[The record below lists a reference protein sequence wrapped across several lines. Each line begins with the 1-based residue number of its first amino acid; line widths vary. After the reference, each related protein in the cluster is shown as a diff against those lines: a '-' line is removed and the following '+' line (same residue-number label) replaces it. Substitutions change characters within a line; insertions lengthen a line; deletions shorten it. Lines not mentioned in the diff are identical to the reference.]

1 MLTVNGLSSGYEGA
15 QVLHDVSFDVRAGE
29 IVCLL
34 GRNGAG
40 KSTCL
45 KTIMGLI
52 RASGGRVE
60 CDGVE
65 VSRLPANEVPRH
77 GIGYIPQGRRL
88 FAELTVA
95 ENLEIGLM
103 VGNRDHDFREQVLEM
118 FPRLRERLNQ
128 RADTLSGGE
137 QQMLAT
143 GRALCIDPSV
153 LLLDE
158 PTEGLQPSMIE
169 QIRQAV
175 TALRARGV
183 AILLVEQRVEAVLS
197 IADRV
202 VFLENGRSHARSA
215 PPNFG
220 ATPTCCTV
228 SSGSRP
234 GVRSDAREA
243 ASADAVHRHQAA
255 PASGASPRPPAARI
269 SGTAPAPFASAP
281 ASAGACRLQA
291 ARR

>member
-1 MLTVNGLSSGYEGA
+1 MLTVKELSSGYQGA
-15 QVLHDVSFDVRAGE
+15 QVLHDVSFDIQAGE

-52 RASGGRVE
+52 RPKSGRVD
-60 CDGVE
+60 CNGIE

-103 VGNRDHDFREQVLEM
+103 VSGKGHQFREEVLEM

-143 GRALCIDPSV
+143 GRALCINPKV

-169 QIRQAV
+169 QIRKAV
-175 TALRARGV
+175 IVLRDRGV
-183 AILLVEQRVEAVLS
+183 AILLVEQRVDAVLS

-202 VFLENGRSHARSA
+202 VFLENGRSHAPVKASELRDD
-215 PPNFG
+215 PDLLHRF
-220 ATPTCCTV
+220 V
-228 SSGSRP
+228 
-234 GVRSDAREA
+234 GV
-243 ASADAVHRHQAA
+243 
-255 PASGASPRPPAARI
+255 
-269 SGTAPAPFASAP
+269 
-281 ASAGACRLQA
+281 
-291 ARR
+291 

>member
-1 MLTVNGLSSGYEGA
+1 MLTVKELSSGYQGA
-15 QVLHDVSFDVRAGE
+15 QVLHDVSFDIQAGE

-52 RASGGRVE
+52 RPKSGRVD
-60 CDGVE
+60 CNGIE

-103 VGNRDHDFREQVLEM
+103 VSGKGHQFREEVLEM

-143 GRALCIDPSV
+143 GRALCINPKV

-169 QIRQAV
+169 QIRKAV
-175 TALRARGV
+175 IVLRDRGV
-183 AILLVEQRVEAVLS
+183 AILLVEQRVDAVLS

-202 VFLENGRSHARSA
+202 VFLENGRSHA
-215 PPNFG
+215 P
-220 ATPTCCTV
+220 
-228 SSGSRP
+228 
-234 GVRSDAREA
+234 
-243 ASADAVHRHQAA
+243 
-255 PASGASPRPPAARI
+255 
-269 SGTAPAPFASAP
+269 
-281 ASAGACRLQA
+281 LQA
-291 ARR
+291 SELRDNQELLHRFVGV

>member
-1 MLTVNGLSSGYEGA
+1 MLTVKELSSGYQGA
-15 QVLHDVSFDVRAGE
+15 QVLHDVSFDIQAGE

-52 RASGGRVE
+52 RPKSGRVD
-60 CDGVE
+60 CNGIE

-103 VGNRDHDFREQVLEM
+103 VSGKGHQFREEVLEM

-143 GRALCIDPSV
+143 GRALCINPKV

-158 PTEGLQPSMIE
+158 PTEGLQPSLIE
-169 QIRQAV
+169 QIRKAV
-175 TALRARGV
+175 IVLRDRGV
-183 AILLVEQRVEAVLS
+183 AILLVEQRVDAVLS

-202 VFLENGRSHARSA
+202 VFLENGRSHA
-215 PPNFG
+215 P
-220 ATPTCCTV
+220 
-228 SSGSRP
+228 
-234 GVRSDAREA
+234 
-243 ASADAVHRHQAA
+243 
-255 PASGASPRPPAARI
+255 
-269 SGTAPAPFASAP
+269 
-281 ASAGACRLQA
+281 LQA
-291 ARR
+291 SELRDNQELLHRFVGV